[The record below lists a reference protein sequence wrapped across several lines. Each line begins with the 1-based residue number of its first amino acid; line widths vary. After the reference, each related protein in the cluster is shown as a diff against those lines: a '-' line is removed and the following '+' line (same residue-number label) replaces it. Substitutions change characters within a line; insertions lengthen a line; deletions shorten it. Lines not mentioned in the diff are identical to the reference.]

1 MVRRVR
7 GTAPGTRAGTRWRR
21 FALAAVPAFGVSG
34 LVLGLTAEGALAA
47 SFAVA
52 GTNFRI
58 SADRLEGT
66 GMVQYG
72 TVDAGADGA
81 KHPVAVNGFRKVDI
95 YDLCQSMVVPSPFGD
110 MTILLRAGSPE
121 EPVRVTNMVTDLD
134 LLEGD
139 VTFRGPNIGIDASRS
154 TKGPVTG
161 PKNAFALEADSVSID
176 DPRIRAWATTAGTFV
191 LKDLRLTAGFG
202 KEQCF

>member
-1 MVRRVR
+1 VAQQRTARR
-7 GTAPGTRAGTRWRR
+7 RAGTRWRR
-21 FALAAVPAFGVSG
+21 FAMVAVPAFGVSG
-34 LVLGLTAEGALAA
+34 VILGLTAQGALAA

-72 TVDAGADGA
+72 TVDAGSDGK
-81 KHPVAVNGFRKVDI
+81 KHPVAVNGFRNVDI

-110 MTILLRAGSPE
+110 MTIRLTAGSGDT
-121 EPVRVTNMVTDLD
+121 PVKVTNMVTDLD
-134 LLEGD
+134 LLQGD

-154 TKGPVTG
+154 TKGPVKG
-161 PKNAFALEADSVSID
+161 EKNAFALEADSVSIRD
-176 DPRIRAWATTAGTFV
+176 VRIQAWATTAGTFV
-191 LKDLRLTAGFG
+191 LKDLTMTAGFG
-202 KEQCF
+202 KKQCF